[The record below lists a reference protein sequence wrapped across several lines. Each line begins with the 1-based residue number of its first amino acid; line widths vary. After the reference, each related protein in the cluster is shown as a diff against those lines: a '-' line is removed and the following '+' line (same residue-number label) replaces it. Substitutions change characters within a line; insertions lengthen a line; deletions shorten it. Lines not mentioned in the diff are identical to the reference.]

1 MSKKTYK
8 GYQLIKAIADGEIKE
23 GSRFIDTYSEYI
35 YRKDGMDEELTLYK
49 KDEITGGCFIPDY
62 SYFADND
69 NEFELIEEDTI
80 DIDSIEEL
88 DIDTLHTNGFATD
101 RIARKL
107 NEVLQWAKQADKEI
121 KKLSKKYCYNCGVEL
136 TEENTALPNMCNECK
151 YGEE

>member
-80 DIDSIEEL
+80 DIESIEEIKCKENWTEEGYKL
-88 DIDTLHTNGFATD
+88 IDTINELVQAV
-101 RIARKL
+101 KQL
-107 NEVLQWAKQADKEI
+107 NKEI
-121 KKLSKKYCYNCGVEL
+121 KSIKEK
-136 TEENTALPNMCNECK
+136 
-151 YGEE
+151 

>member
-80 DIDSIEEL
+80 DIESIEEIKCKENWTEEGYKL
-88 DIDTLHTNGFATD
+88 IDTINELVQAV
-101 RIARKL
+101 KQL
-107 NEVLQWAKQADKEI
+107 NKEI
-121 KKLSKKYCYNCGVEL
+121 KSIK
-136 TEENTALPNMCNECK
+136 EEI
-151 YGEE
+151 